1 MSKKA
6 APGKTGGSKK
16 DGAVRNE
23 SSKSVEPPEDVEV
36 HSSMI
41 LRHILV
47 YITCYVYDSVL
58 LSYFYRVNIQFF
70 FSIFSLLR
78 WVLKRLKTD

>member
-36 HSSMI
+36 HSSII
-41 LRHILV
+41 LRQNSCSQSVMSVTLSFYHTFIVLTSIL
-47 YITCYVYDSVL
+47 L
-58 LSYFYRVNIQFF
+58 FNL
-70 FSIFSLLR
+70 
-78 WVLKRLKTD
+78 